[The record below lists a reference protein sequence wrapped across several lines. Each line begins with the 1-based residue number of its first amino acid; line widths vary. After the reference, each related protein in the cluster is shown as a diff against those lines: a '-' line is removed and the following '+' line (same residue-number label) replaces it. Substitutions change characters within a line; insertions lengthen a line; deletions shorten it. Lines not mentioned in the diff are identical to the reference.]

1 MGRTMATA
9 SVLLSL
15 LACGPGEPEG
25 SAAGESSPPNPVE
38 GLITAIEGTTV
49 ELRAEDGRS
58 YRFEIADPTVP
69 VQHLRVHLRD
79 ELPVLITWRAEDDG
93 LVATTIADAPA

>member
-1 MGRTMATA
+1 MRRTLAAA

-15 LACGPGEPEG
+15 LSCGPGEPEG
-25 SAAGESSPPNPVE
+25 SVAEESSPPNPVE
-38 GLITAIEGTTV
+38 GLITAIEGTSL

-69 VQHLRVHLRD
+69 VRHLRD
-79 ELPVLITWRAEDDG
+79 ELPVLITWQTEGGG